1 MKLTALATALCLAAA
16 GLVAAAPGGTAAVRP
31 AAAATAPVSWG
42 RCSDAGLRQAGAR
55 CGFVTVPL
63 DYAHPGGRTI
73 KLAVSRVLHTSTAA
87 KYQGVML
94 VNPGGPGGS
103 GLPYSALGRV
113 ISQDFQRKD
122 VGGAYDWIGFDPRGV
137 GSSKP
142 ALSCDPGYFGPDR
155 PEYVPSTPE
164 LLAAWQARSAA
175 YARACGAAAPRLLR
189 HMRTTDSARDM
200 DAIRKALGA
209 QRINYYGYSYGTY
222 LGQVYTKLFP
232 KRMRRMVLDS
242 NVDPRRVWYLANLD
256 QDVAFDR
263 NIGLFFDWLA
273 RHDAAYHLG
282 ATRDAVA
289 QKYAQV
295 MTQLAATP
303 INGVVGPDEWDD
315 IFLTAG
321 YVQFVWPELGGVF
334 ADFVNK
340 GAGAAVVA
348 EYRSTDTPG
357 DDNSFAVYNAVS
369 CVDDTWK
376 DENFLADQA
385 ATYATAPFLTWGNAW
400 FNAPC
405 LSWPAKAA
413 PRTRITGAGVGRA
426 LLVDETLDAAT
437 PYSGSLYLRSI
448 FRKSRLIAVP
458 GGTNHAIS
466 PSGNSCVDDKIFRYL
481 ATGRLPARKAGTS
494 ADVRCRPLPLPQ
506 PDPPSPRFAA
516 SPSFSRVAGAGD
528 STTAGDLLARLRLA
542 AVRP

>member
-1 MKLTALATALCLAAA
+1 M
-16 GLVAAAPGGTAAVRP
+16 
-31 AAAATAPVSWG
+31 
-42 RCSDAGLRQAGAR
+42 
-55 CGFVTVPL
+55 
-63 DYAHPGGRTI
+63 
-73 KLAVSRVLHTSTAA
+73 
-87 KYQGVML
+87 
-94 VNPGGPGGS
+94 
-103 GLPYSALGRV
+103 
-113 ISQDFQRKD
+113 
-122 VGGAYDWIGFDPRGV
+122 
-137 GSSKP
+137 
-142 ALSCDPGYFGPDR
+142 
-155 PEYVPSTPE
+155 
-164 LLAAWQARSAA
+164 
-175 YARACGAAAPRLLR
+175 
-189 HMRTTDSARDM
+189 
-200 DAIRKALGA
+200 
-209 QRINYYGYSYGTY
+209 
-222 LGQVYTKLFP
+222 
-232 KRMRRMVLDS
+232 
-242 NVDPRRVWYLANLD
+242 
-256 QDVAFDR
+256 
-263 NIGLFFDWLA
+263 
-273 RHDAAYHLG
+273 
-282 ATRDAVA
+282 A

-405 LSWPAKAA
+405 LSLAGQGA

-516 SPSFSRVAGAGD
+516 SPSLSRVAGAGD
-528 STTAGDLLARLRLA
+528 ADDRRRPAGAAPAGRRPALARDESDAGPARVGRSLEVAGRQPERRAHPAEVHRQRVVAPHRQVGKVGQRQVLLGLHPHR
-542 AVRP
+542 VRSRRRDG